1 MIILAV
7 SKVFANVM
15 VRAGFQQLVI
25 QYIVETIGN
34 RYAATLVI
42 MALLIFMGLFIDPA
56 VLITMFATTT
66 AVVGAHL
73 GFDPVHFG
81 VLMVITMLLG
91 AITPP
96 VGSMLF
102 VSCSIA
108 KLPIEKSVKVL
119 LPFLAVLFAVA
130 IGILFIPQLVL
141 FAAGFVN

>member
-1 MIILAV
+1 
-7 SKVFANVM
+7 
-15 VRAGFQQLVI
+15 
-25 QYIVETIGN
+25 
-34 RYAATLVI
+34 

-66 AVVGAHL
+66 AAVGAHL